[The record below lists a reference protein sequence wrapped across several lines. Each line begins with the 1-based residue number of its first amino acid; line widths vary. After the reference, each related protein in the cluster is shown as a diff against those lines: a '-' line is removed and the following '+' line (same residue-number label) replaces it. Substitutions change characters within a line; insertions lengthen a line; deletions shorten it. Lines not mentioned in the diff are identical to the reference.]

1 MLALEQRQT
10 TSIVLSSYQMDE
22 PFWRG
27 RLMHRIPPRKLDPIC
42 EWLIKNDIPLTLRNW
57 LEVNYWGD
65 VRLSDLDAE
74 AIAEIPDNL
83 LPNKY
88 RLR

>member
-1 MLALEQRQT
+1 
-10 TSIVLSSYQMDE
+10 
-22 PFWRG
+22 
-27 RLMHRIPPRKLDPIC
+27 MHRVRPRKLDRIS

-57 LEVNYWGD
+57 LEMNYWGD
-65 VRLSDLDAE
+65 VRLSDLGAE
-74 AIAEIPDNL
+74 ALAEIPDYL

>member
-1 MLALEQRQT
+1 
-10 TSIVLSSYQMDE
+10 MDE

-27 RLMHRIPPRKLDPIC
+27 RLTHRIPPRKLDPIC